1 MMIYELK
8 NDYLTVRVSSVGSE
22 LQSIKNNQGLEYV
35 WQSDE
40 NVWPRQAPILF
51 PIVGRLK
58 DDHYFVD
65 GKEYK
70 MTQHGFAR
78 DQEFT
83 LISNDDD
90 KLVLQLTDNAESK
103 KIYPFKFQLT
113 VTYELNKNNISVFYE
128 VKNISDDKTLYFS
141 IGAHPGFKA
150 PIEDKFDYEDYS
162 LKFSPK
168 MKRNTIP
175 ISGHYAD
182 VKNKVVVEN
191 QDFVLTREAFKDDAI
206 VYELESSTNIC
217 LSDKNKEHKLI
228 FNTGNAKYVGLWSTY
243 PVEGKFVCIE
253 PWWGLADTPESNNQ
267 YVEKKAINKLDP
279 KDNFEAYYSIS
290 VE

>member
-8 NDYLTVRVSSVGSE
+8 NDYLTVRVSSIGSE

-35 WQSDE
+35 WQSDK

-90 KLVLQLTDNAESK
+90 ELVFQLTDNAESK

-113 VTYELNKNNISVFYE
+113 VTYKLNENNISVFYE
-128 VKNISDDKTLYFS
+128 VKNISDIKTLYFS
-141 IGAHPGFKA
+141 IGAHPGFNA
-150 PIEDKFDYEDYS
+150 PVEDKLNYEDFN

-168 MKRNTIP
+168 MERNMIP
-175 ISGHYAD
+175 VSGHYAD

-191 QDFVLTREAFKDDAI
+191 QDFDLTRQAFKDDAI

-217 LSDKNKEHKLI
+217 LSDENKEHKLI

-243 PVEGKFVCIE
+243 PVKGNFVCIE

-290 VE
+290 AE